1 MVATLRELYAKSRTP
16 SHDDQE
22 SAAQALGHII
32 EQAQALG
39 RSHAAESVGQRSV
52 AWGGNF
58 VNALQSGWDIVT
70 NFVGKISGWIADQI
84 SGGNDPSPEDIQ
96 AEIDTV
102 ADNVGDFE
110 VHAAVESEVL
120 RELTFAGTK
129 MVRSIAQPGACQMC
143 LDEAAKGAVPINDF
157 TPPPYHGSCKCNA
170 MGADE
175 Q

>member
-1 MVATLRELYAKSRTP
+1 MVATLRELFAKSKHP

-39 RSHAAESVGQRSV
+39 RSHAAEHVGQRSV

-96 AEIDTV
+96 TEIDTV
-102 ADNVGDFE
+102 AGNVGGFE
-110 VHAAVESEVL
+110 VHAAIESEVL

-129 MVRSIAQPGACQMC
+129 MVRSIAQPGACQLC
-143 LDEAAKGAVPINDF
+143 LDKAADGPVPINDF
-157 TPPPYHGSCKCNA
+157 VPPPYHGGCRCNTESS
-170 MGADE
+170 DE